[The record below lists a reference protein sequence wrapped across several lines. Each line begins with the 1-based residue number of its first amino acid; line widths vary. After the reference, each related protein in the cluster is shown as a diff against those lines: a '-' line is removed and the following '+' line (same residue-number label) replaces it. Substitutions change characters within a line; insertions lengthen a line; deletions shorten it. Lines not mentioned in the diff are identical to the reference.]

1 MTVGRPDPGSREPEE
16 GNQDISPVLLDEGDD
31 GEVGG
36 GVQEEGDKV
45 FRLPEEGVLDGGN
58 KEGVGGKEVQSV
70 G

>member
-1 MTVGRPDPGSREPEE
+1 M
-16 GNQDISPVLLDEGDD
+16 SPVLLDEGDD
-31 GEVGG
+31 REVGG